1 MGKNK
6 KNRNR
11 ARASATTSTTP
22 LTPHSIPASPGIT
35 HATTLLLAG
44 IVALLSILLYAGSYG
59 HDYAYDDLAVLKEN
73 RFVQKGLGGINDI
86 LHTQYF
92 EGYDPN
98 TNARA
103 YRPVS
108 LVTYA
113 IEYEYFGL
121 DPQVHH
127 LVNIMLYALTAIFL
141 LLALLKMLRGFH
153 WSLAFMTTLLFVV
166 HPVHVDVVANIKSR
180 DELIGFLN
188 FSIALLFLLKDLDQP
203 AWWKKLLSFAFYFLA
218 LASKES
224 LLTTLACIPLVLH
237 FFRDFRPGRIARITL
252 PYAGIFLLFL
262 LVRAS
267 VIGSAEVNSSPIT
280 YLDNPLLAAN
290 NFSERL
296 GTNIHTMG
304 MYLQTLVFPYKLSC
318 DYSYNSIPLM
328 GMTHPVVLL
337 YLLIY
342 AGLIY
347 FAIRTFRKKNIYSF
361 CILWFL
367 VTISIVS
374 SVFILSSNAY
384 ADRFLYTPSLAVCL
398 AAAYALYRLSGI
410 MINQKLVNSFSSKAA
425 GIAALFVA
433 ILVLGSYKT
442 MRYVPVWKNDMTL
455 FAYNLRINPQNARM
469 HKNYGGEM
477 VRQAMAMRSDT
488 SLQRSSDTATINNLA
503 RQGIIE
509 LEKGKA
515 IYAGD
520 AVAYIHEANAYILL
534 GNFGEAEKN
543 LRSALAIDYNN
554 RFGNMSLGYVLYT
567 TGRYKEAAEIWE
579 RISPGVRSATDNYNL
594 YLAYF
599 MMGDQ
604 QRANYYK
611 QLSGR

>member
-11 ARASATTSTTP
+11 NKASVSPTP
-22 LTPHSIPASPGIT
+22 VSRPAPASSFQPGTSIYT
-35 HATTLLLAG
+35 QGLLCLVVAVLA
-44 IVALLSILLYAGSYG
+44 VLLYAGSYG
-59 HDYAYDDLAVLKEN
+59 HDYAYDDLAVVKEN

-108 LVTYA
+108 LITYA
-113 IEYEYFGL
+113 LEYEYFGL
-121 DPQVHH
+121 NPRVHH
-127 LVNIMLYALTAIFL
+127 LVNILLYALTAIVL
-141 LLALLKMLRGFH
+141 LLALFRMLRAYHYVLPF
-153 WSLAFMTTLLFVV
+153 LTTLLFVV

-180 DELIGFLN
+180 DELIGFLC
-188 FSIALLFLLKDLDQP
+188 FSTALLFLLKDLDGP
-203 AWWKKLLSFAFYFLA
+203 ALWKKLTSYVFFFLA

-224 LLTTLACIPLVLH
+224 LLTTLACIPLVLY
-237 FFRDFRPGRIARITL
+237 FFREFNWGRIGKITL

-262 LVRAS
+262 LIRAS
-267 VIGSAEVNSSPIT
+267 VIGTAEENSSPIT
-280 YLDNPLLAAN
+280 YLDNPMLAATN
-290 NFSERL
+290 IGERI
-296 GTNIHTMG
+296 GTNIYTMG
-304 MYLQTLVFPYKLSC
+304 MYLQTLIFPYRLSC
-318 DYSYNSIPLM
+318 DYSYNSIPLK
-328 GMTHPVVLL
+328 GVADPLVLL

-347 FAIRTFRKKNIYSF
+347 FAIKTFPKKNIFSF

-374 SVFILSSNAY
+374 SIFILSSNAY

-398 AAAYALYRLSGI
+398 AASFALYRMAGLTKEQQLFSKGSPGK
-410 MINQKLVNSFSSKAA
+410 MAAAVLLLVIAGLAA
-425 GIAALFVA
+425 F
-433 ILVLGSYKT
+433 KT
-442 MRYVPVWKNDMTL
+442 ISYVPVWKNDMTL
-455 FAYNLRINPQNARM
+455 FAYNLKINPQNARM

-488 SLQRSSDTATINNLA
+488 SLQRSSDTATINSLA
-503 RQGIIE
+503 RNGIVE
-509 LEKGKA
+509 LEKAKA

-520 AVAYIHEANAYILL
+520 AVGYIHEANAFILL
-534 GNFGEAEKN
+534 GNFAEAEKN
-543 LRSALAIDYNN
+543 LRQALAIDYNN

-579 RISPGVRSATDNYNL
+579 RINPSIRNQTDNYNL

-599 MMGDQ
+599 MLGDQ